1 MPKTEKELI
10 ARDATRGIGAEL
22 LQAVKQM
29 KAGKA
34 ARTTKVEVSVA
45 SKARRVVGLSQT
57 QFATTVLGVSVRT
70 LQEWEQGHCKPT
82 GAAQRLLSITT
93 RHPKVLIEELSVS

>member
-10 ARDATRGIGAEL
+10 TRDASRDIGAEL

-34 ARTTKVEVSVA
+34 ARTTKVALLHKSTLK
-45 SKARRVVGLSQT
+45 SKPSL
-57 QFATTVLGVSVRT
+57 
-70 LQEWEQGHCKPT
+70 
-82 GAAQRLLSITT
+82 
-93 RHPKVLIEELSVS
+93 

>member
-10 ARDATRGIGAEL
+10 ARDATRDIGAEL

-34 ARTTKVEVSVA
+34 ARTTKVEVSIA
-45 SKARRVVGLSQT
+45 RKARRVVGLSQT
-57 QFATTVLGVSVRT
+57 QFATVLGVSVRT
-70 LQEWEQGHCKPT
+70 LQEWEQGHRKPT
-82 GAAQRLLSITT
+82 GVAQRLLSIAT